1 MTGKTDEWIGAG
13 SYEVRDDRI
22 SFTFVALAQRGAV
35 IKPPFP
41 PLQMEMRG
49 KGNQLEMSAP
59 NFSSKWERI
68 WKK

>member
-13 SYEVRDDRI
+13 SFEVRDGQMDF
-22 SFTFVALAQRGAV
+22 SFTALAQRGQV

-41 PLQMEMRG
+41 PLQMAMKG
-49 KGNQLEMSAP
+49 KGNTLEMTAP
-59 NFSSKWERI
+59 NFESKWERI